1 MNRDFDE
8 ELGRSRQD
16 GRRRETGSPD
26 SRAEHSGGRRGETGS
41 GAYSR
46 RHSSHRAGYG
56 TAGADYRSEQEL
68 WEERKRRQLYQEETT
83 EEECRGRSEISGAGY
98 QGAEESGTFSERT
111 VHSFGSEERTGR
123 GRSRAA
129 ASRSRGARAETGRA
143 QSSQTRYSARQTAA
157 GADGLSPRVQAQI
170 QKKKDVAV

>member
-68 WEERKRRQLYQEETT
+68 WEE
-83 EEECRGRSEISGAGY
+83 
-98 QGAEESGTFSERT
+98 
-111 VHSFGSEERTGR
+111 
-123 GRSRAA
+123 
-129 ASRSRGARAETGRA
+129 
-143 QSSQTRYSARQTAA
+143 
-157 GADGLSPRVQAQI
+157 
-170 QKKKDVAV
+170 